1 MRKLK
6 GIVTAI
12 LSSALLIGSLTLL
25 GVTSASASEAT
36 IAEGKKLA
44 FNRKLGNCLAC
55 HAIAGGSLPGDIG
68 PPLVAMKARFP
79 DKAKLRAQIW
89 DSTANNPNSIMPPF
103 GRHNMLSDKQIDKI
117 TDYIYSL

>member
-1 MRKLK
+1 MRKLNS
-6 GIVTAI
+6 IVTAI
-12 LSSALLIGSLTLL
+12 LSSALLIGSMTLL

-68 PPLVAMKARFP
+68 PPLIAMKTRFP

-89 DSTANNPNSIMPPF
+89 DSTAKNPNSIMPPF